1 MHIAF
6 AASEC
11 VPFSKTGGLADV
23 VGALPRA
30 LAALGHQVSV
40 FVPRYRQTKLDD
52 PQTVVRSITI
62 PFDDKYR
69 FCSVV
74 TAGSSAGVK
83 FYFVDYPPYFDRD
96 ALYGTPAGDYPDN
109 SERFALFSRAVLE
122 ASKILGVPQVFHCH
136 DWQSALVPVM
146 LRTLYAEDPAFR
158 EVATVFTIHNMGYQG
173 LFPPETLPLLT
184 LPWDLLTI
192 SKMEFFGQVN
202 FLKGALVFSDFV
214 TTVSK
219 KYSQEIQTTEYGF
232 GLDGVLRDRAA
243 TVTGILN
250 GVDYDEWSPQT
261 DKFTVAKYSPQDLS
275 GKLKCKHD
283 LLHAFGVT
291 NADSR
296 VPVIGIVSRFAA
308 QKGFDL
314 IAQIMDRL
322 ALEEMIVVALGTGDK
337 PYEEMFQRLNK
348 QFPNKIAAKVAF
360 DNAIAHKI
368 EAGADMFLIPSRYE
382 PCGLNQIYSL
392 KYGTV
397 PIVRATGGLDDTIEP
412 WDARTGKGTGFKFT
426 DYTGE
431 ALLATIKQALL
442 AYRDPSSWQMLMRN
456 GMSRDFSWGASAREY
471 GKIYERARQVRAN
484 ADAAPVTADLKK
496 EPVLR

>member
-1 MHIAF
+1 
-6 AASEC
+6 
-11 VPFSKTGGLADV
+11 
-23 VGALPRA
+23 
-30 LAALGHQVSV
+30 
-40 FVPRYRQTKLDD
+40 
-52 PQTVVRSITI
+52 VVRSITI

-74 TAGSSAGVK
+74 AAGTNTPAGVK
-83 FYFVDYPPYFDRD
+83 FYFVDYPPYFDRE
-96 ALYGTPAGDYPDN
+96 ALYGSPAGDYPDN
-109 SERFALFSRAVLE
+109 AERFALFSRAVLE
-122 ASKILGVPQVFHCH
+122 ASKVLGVPHVFHCH

-173 LFPPETLPLLT
+173 LFPPDTLPLLM
-184 LPWDLLTI
+184 LPWDMLTI

-202 FLKGALVFSDFV
+202 FLKGALAYADFV

-232 GLDGVLRDRAA
+232 GLEGVLRDRSA

-250 GVDYDEWSPQT
+250 GVDYEEWSPQT
-261 DKFTVAKYSPQDLS
+261 DRFIAAKYSPQDLR
-275 GKLKCKHD
+275 GKLQCKQD

-291 NADSR
+291 SADSK

-314 IAQIMDRL
+314 ISQIMDRL
-322 ALEEMIVVALGTGDK
+322 AREEMIVVALGAGDK
-337 PYEEMFQRLNK
+337 LFEDMFLRLNK
-348 QFPNKIAAKVAF
+348 QFPNKIAVKVAY

-368 EAGADMFLIPSRYE
+368 EAGADMFLMPSRYE

-392 KYGTV
+392 RYGTV

-412 WDARTGKGTGFKFT
+412 WDARTGKGTGFKFS

-442 AYRDPSSWQMLMRN
+442 SYRDASSWQTLMRN
-456 GMSRDFSWGASAREY
+456 GMTRDFSWGASAREY
-471 GKIYERARQVRAN
+471 GKIYDRARQARAA
-484 ADAAPVTADLKK
+484 ADAALVIADLKK
-496 EPVLR
+496 EPVLG